1 MIPKEIRQRND
12 EELKTLA
19 KSLADELFNAKMQNA
34 TGHPDMG
41 KIRKLR
47 RDLAR
52 VNTILR
58 ERELKGHGR
67 SAEDDGK

>member
-12 EELKTLA
+12 DELRTLA
-19 KSLADELFNAKMQNA
+19 KGLSEELFNAKMQNA

-52 VNTILR
+52 VKTILR
-58 ERELKGHGR
+58 ERELKLR
-67 SAEDDGK
+67 

>member
-12 EELKTLA
+12 GELTTLA
-19 KSLADELFNAKMQNA
+19 KGLSEELFNAKMQNA

-52 VNTILR
+52 VKTILR
-58 ERELKGHGR
+58 ERELKLR
-67 SAEDDGK
+67 

>member
-12 EELKTLA
+12 DELRTLA
-19 KSLADELFNAKMQNA
+19 KGLSEELFNAKMQNA

-52 VNTILR
+52 VKTILR
-58 ERELKGHGR
+58 ERELKDVNHG
-67 SAEDDGK
+67 